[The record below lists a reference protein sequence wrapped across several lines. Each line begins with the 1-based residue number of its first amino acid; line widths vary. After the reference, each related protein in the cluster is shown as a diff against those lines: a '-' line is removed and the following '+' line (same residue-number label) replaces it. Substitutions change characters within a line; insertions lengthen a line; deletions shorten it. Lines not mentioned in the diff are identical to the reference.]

1 MLGSERS
8 LRRDVPDRHDGGAG
22 HEDVVARLRR
32 DHLADASN
40 PTPAQAVPGLGDPPD
55 WQREYQTL
63 VRNCLIMKSALFN
76 AGKRLERKHTSGQ
89 FTFALSGVYGFLVPL
104 FTLQFE
110 PYFPSGL
117 VSHTISFTAA
127 TAGAVSFV
135 VAMLYQQQ
143 DLTLR
148 ARRFYQA
155 GRRMNKLGKDLKVMQ
170 VTHPDDLRRMM
181 HHYDEILADCENH
194 DEIDYEFARLG
205 YRPRDNREGRLDCWI
220 RERRRLDFRFVFQ
233 TYSLIAVVWL
243 VPPTIGLW
251 IWLSLT

>member
-1 MLGSERS
+1 MLGPERS
-8 LRRDVPDRHDGGAG
+8 FRRDIPARQDGEPGY
-22 HEDVVARLRR
+22 EDIVARLKPGQI
-32 DHLADASN
+32 ASAAN
-40 PTPAQAVPGLGDPPD
+40 PTPAGNMPGFGDPPD
-55 WQREYQTL
+55 WQREYNNL
-63 VRNCLIMKSALFN
+63 VRNCLIMKSTLFN
-76 AGKRLERKHTSGQ
+76 AGKRLERKHASGQ

-143 DLTLR
+143 DLSRR
-148 ARRFYQA
+148 AERFYEA
-155 GRRMNKLGKDLKVMQ
+155 GRRMNKLGKDLKVTQ
-170 VTHPDDLRRMM
+170 VRHPDDLRRIM

-205 YRPRDNREGRLDCWI
+205 YRPKDNREGRLDRWI
-220 RERRRLDFRFVFQ
+220 RERRRLDIRFVFQ
-233 TYSLIAVVWL
+233 TYSLIAVVWM
-243 VPPTIGLW
+243 VPPAIGLW
-251 IWLSLT
+251 VWFSLT

>member
-1 MLGSERS
+1 MFGNENIQVHDEPAPTDGEPAFGDIVTRIRRKHLTRAANPSPAGDPTQS
-8 LRRDVPDRHDGGAG
+8 L
-22 HEDVVARLRR
+22 
-32 DHLADASN
+32 N
-40 PTPAQAVPGLGDPPD
+40 PTD
-55 WQREYQTL
+55 WEREYTRL
-63 VRNCLIMKSALFN
+63 VRTCLIMKSALFN
-76 AGKRLERKHTSGQ
+76 AGQRLERKHASGQ

-127 TAGAVSFV
+127 MSGAVSFA

-143 DLTLR
+143 DLKRR
-148 ARRFYQA
+148 AQAFYEA

-170 VTHPDDLRRMM
+170 VTHPDELRRIM

-205 YRPRDNREGRLDCWI
+205 YRPRDNRDGRLDRWI
-220 RERRRLDFRFVFQ
+220 KERRRLDIRFIFQ
-233 TYSLIAVVWL
+233 TYSLIGVVWT
-243 VPPTIGLW
+243 VPPAIGLW
-251 IWLSLT
+251 IWLSLA

>member
-1 MLGSERS
+1 MLGPERS
-8 LRRDVPDRHDGGAG
+8 FRREIPARQDGEPDYEGI
-22 HEDVVARLRR
+22 VARLKP
-32 DHLADASN
+32 AQIASAAN
-40 PTPAQAVPGLGDPPD
+40 PTPAQAVPGFGDPPD
-55 WQREYQTL
+55 WQREYETL

-76 AGKRLERKHTSGQ
+76 AGKRLERKHASGQ

-148 ARRFYQA
+148 ARRFYEA

-170 VTHPDDLRRMM
+170 VKHPDDLRPMM
-181 HHYDEILADCENH
+181 HHYDEILAACENH

-205 YRPRDNREGRLDCWI
+205 YRPKDNREGRLDRWI
-220 RERRRLDFRFVFQ
+220 RERRRLDIRFIFQ
-233 TYSLIAVVWL
+233 TYILIAVVWL
-243 VPPTIGLW
+243 VPPSIGLW
-251 IWLSLT
+251 IWFSLT

>member
-1 MLGSERS
+1 MFANQRS
-8 LRRDVPDRHDGGAG
+8 LVHDDPARPEDAPAYEDMITRIRRN
-22 HEDVVARLRR
+22 
-32 DHLADASN
+32 HLSQASN
-40 PTPAQAVPGLGDPPD
+40 PSPAADPTETITEPD
-55 WQREYQTL
+55 WQREYKSL

-76 AGKRLERKHTSGQ
+76 AGKRLERKHASGQ

-127 TAGAVSFV
+127 TAGAASFV

-143 DLTLR
+143 DLIRR
-148 ARRFYQA
+148 ARHFYEA
-155 GRRMNKLGKDLKVMQ
+155 GRRMNKLGKDLKVMN
-170 VTHPDDLRRMM
+170 VRHPEELRRLM

-205 YRPRDNREGRLDCWI
+205 YRPRDNREGRLDRWI
-220 RERRRLDFRFVFQ
+220 RERRRLDIRFIFQ

-243 VPPTIGLW
+243 VPPSIGLW
-251 IWLSLT
+251 IWFSLT